1 VVRSDG
7 GVTAGRVPGRRPSRL
22 RSLSLRARITIGSTV
37 IAAVVIA
44 LLVLVMRLQVVNV
57 VASATETLLD
67 ADTDPYVATLEVD
80 SDPNLSPPGNAQFVA
95 VVSPTGDITLSSMPR
110 RLEQSLGS
118 LRTTP
123 AGTSVVELGG
133 SQYRV
138 VVEHPV
144 NQAGRWTV
152 VAARNSQAEAI
163 VVDELTTTLSFTGL
177 AILLAFGIAS
187 WVLATTALR
196 PVNRMRREAE
206 RLSVAPERAEL
217 PVGPAQDELASLAT
231 TLNAFLART
240 RQATERERQMV
251 SDASHELRTPLAIL
265 TTQLDLAA
273 LDEDDAQALA
283 AHIER
288 AKNSVARLSRLAND
302 LLTLSRIEE
311 SERRAADGAPQSATT
326 WSDLGDEVMA
336 AVDRVRLIA
345 SAKDVTVDFELEP
358 PTVVDGGAGS
368 AAAAGG
374 GHGAASGP
382 GLASGPGPGSG
393 SGPGPG
399 SGPGS
404 GSGSD
409 EGPDEPRYRLDTG
422 GMAQLVTNTA
432 GNAVAALPR
441 GGTVLVTW
449 RAAPG
454 EGVLQVTDD
463 GPGVPESF
471 VPVAFDRFTR
481 PDEART
487 SRRDPDPATGSV
499 PMPGGS
505 GLGLAIVRAV
515 AERAGGTA
523 TLRNLPTGGLEV
535 TVRVPEV
542 RDAPAVRAAR

>member
-1 VVRSDG
+1 MNGAGDAPRSD
-7 GVTAGRVPGRRPSRL
+7 RRRRGPIRPLRL
-22 RSLSLRARITIGSTV
+22 LSLRARITIGSTA
-37 IAAVVIA
+37 IAAIVIL
-44 LLVLVMRLQVVNV
+44 LLVLVMRFQVVSV
-57 VASATETLLD
+57 VASATRTLLD
-67 ADTDPYVATLEVD
+67 ADADPYVATLEVD
-80 SDPNLSPPGNAQFVA
+80 SDPDLSPPGNAQLVA
-95 VVSPTGDITLSSMPR
+95 VVSPSGEIVLSTMPDR
-110 RLEQSLGS
+110 VEQALGS
-118 LRTTP
+118 LTSTA
-123 AGTSVVELGG
+123 AGTSIIRVSG
-133 SQYRV
+133 SEYRV

-163 VVDELTTTLSFTGL
+163 VVDDLTTTLSLTGL
-177 AILLAFGIAS
+177 AILLAFGVAS

-273 LDEDDAQALA
+273 LDVDDAAALA

-288 AKNSVARLSRLAND
+288 AKHSVARLSRLAND
-302 LLTLSRIEE
+302 LLALSRIEE
-311 SERRAADGAPQSATT
+311 SERREQDGDQRPETA

-345 SAKDVTVDFELEP
+345 SAKDVTVDFDLEP
-358 PTVVDGGAGS
+358 PVAVG
-368 AAAAGG
+368 
-374 GHGAASGP
+374 
-382 GLASGPGPGSG
+382 G
-393 SGPGPG
+393 SGPGIG
-399 SGPGS
+399 GGTV
-404 GSGSD
+404 
-409 EGPDEPRYRLDTG
+409 EPHYRIDTG
-422 GMAQLVTNTA
+422 GMAQLVTNIA

-441 GGTVLVTW
+441 GGGIFVSW
-449 RAAPG
+449 RSTGG
-454 EGVLQVTDD
+454 EGVLQITDD

-471 VPVAFDRFTR
+471 IPVAFDRFTR
-481 PDEART
+481 PDEARK
-487 SRRDPDPATGSV
+487 SRPNPDPSTGAGAL
-499 PMPGGS
+499 PGGS

-523 TLRNLPTGGLEV
+523 SLRNVPSGGLEV
-535 TVRVPEV
+535 TVRLPEV
-542 RDAPAVRAAR
+542 R

>member
-1 VVRSDG
+1 MRARWSL
-7 GVTAGRVPGRRPSRL
+7 PSL

-44 LLVLVMRLQVVNV
+44 LLVLVMRLQVVSV

-95 VVSPTGDITLSSMPR
+95 VLSPTGDITLSSMPR
-110 RLEQSLGS
+110 RLEQALGS

-123 AGTSVVELGG
+123 AGTSVIEVGG

-163 VVDELTTTLSFTGL
+163 VVDDLTTTLSFTGL
-177 AILLAFGIAS
+177 AILVAFGIAS

-273 LDEDDAQALA
+273 LDAGDAAALA
-283 AHIER
+283 AHIDR
-288 AKNSVARLSRLAND
+288 AKNNVARLSRLAND

-311 SERRAADGAPQSATT
+311 SERRAADGAPQSATS
-326 WSDLGDEVMA
+326 WSDLGDEVMS

-345 SAKDVTVDFELEP
+345 SAKDVTVDFELDP
-358 PTVVDGGAGS
+358 PV
-368 AAAAGG
+368 
-374 GHGAASGP
+374 P
-382 GLASGPGPGSG
+382 G
-393 SGPGPG
+393 
-399 SGPGS
+399 
-404 GSGSD
+404 D
-409 EGPDEPRYRLDTG
+409 ETGEPRYRLDTG

-441 GGTVLVTW
+441 GGSVLVSW
-449 RAAPG
+449 RTTPR
-454 EGVLQVTDD
+454 EGVLQITDD

-487 SRRDPDPATGSV
+487 SRRDPDPATGGI

-523 TLRNLPTGGLEV
+523 TLRNVRSGGLEV

-542 RDAPAVRAAR
+542 SAAPTGPAGREGRESRGRDGH

>member
-1 VVRSDG
+1 M
-7 GVTAGRVPGRRPSRL
+7 APGWRRGPGTRWLRTSRPSSSRSLSL

-177 AILLAFGIAS
+177 AILLAFGVAS

-206 RLSVAPERAEL
+206 RLSVASERAEL

-273 LDEDDAQALA
+273 LDRGDARALA

-311 SERRAADGAPQSATT
+311 SERRAADGAPQSATS

-358 PTVVDGGAGS
+358 PVPVDG
-368 AAAAGG
+368 
-374 GHGAASGP
+374 P
-382 GLASGPGPGSG
+382 D
-393 SGPGPG
+393 
-399 SGPGS
+399 GS
-404 GSGSD
+404 GSGSGSRSGSGSGSRSGPGP
-409 EGPDEPRYRLDTG
+409 GPDEPRYRLDTG

-454 EGVLQVTDD
+454 EGVLWVTDD

-487 SRRDPDPATGSV
+487 SRRDPDPATGGI

-515 AERAGGTA
+515 AERAGGSA
-523 TLRNLPTGGLEV
+523 SLRNLPAGGLEV

-542 RDAPAVRAAR
+542 RGAPAVRAAH

>member
-1 VVRSDG
+1 M
-7 GVTAGRVPGRRPSRL
+7 TAGRVAGGRPSRL

-95 VVSPTGDITLSSMPR
+95 VVSPTGEITLSSMPR

-177 AILLAFGIAS
+177 AILLAFGVAS

-273 LDEDDAQALA
+273 LDRDDARALA

-358 PTVVDGGAGS
+358 PTVAD
-368 AAAAGG
+368 
-374 GHGAASGP
+374 
-382 GLASGPGPGSG
+382 
-393 SGPGPG
+393 
-399 SGPGS
+399 
-404 GSGSD
+404 GSD
-409 EGPDEPRYRLDTG
+409 GSDGSDEPRYRLDTG

-441 GGTVLVTW
+441 GGTVLVSW
-449 RAAPG
+449 RAASG

-487 SRRDPDPATGSV
+487 SRRDPDPTTGGV

-523 TLRNLPTGGLEV
+523 ALRNLPTGGLEV

-542 RDAPAVRAAR
+542 RDAPAVRAAH